1 MSALLTLL
9 GIVLFVAGILISVA
23 LHEMGH
29 MLPAKAFGM
38 KVTQFF
44 VGFGRTVWSTKRGE
58 TEYGF
63 KLIPAGGFVRI
74 IGMMPP
80 SKKEQEQAHDQAE
93 PLRVRKA
100 NTGPIQS
107 MVESARSA
115 EYETVAPEDDG
126 RLFYQKV
133 WWKKLIVMASGPL
146 VNVVIA
152 FVLFGGLFMLYGAN
166 VAQTSV
172 ATVTDC
178 VIPASQAT
186 ADRKCEPGDQVSP
199 AKTAGFQ
206 VGDKIVSFNGTAI
219 SSWDQLTPLIR
230 ANTDKPATIVV
241 VRNGQQQTLQT
252 KTIINQVPDEAGSD
266 KIVSVGFLGVSP
278 EMKLERQNFGFVVS
292 KMGELTVATVKAIG
306 NFPEK
311 LVGVA
316 KSIVGG
322 TRDENGPMSVV
333 GASRVA
339 GEIASNQSL
348 TGGERIAFLI
358 SLLASLN
365 LFLALFNF
373 IPLLPLDG
381 GHMIG
386 AIWEGIR
393 RGFAKL
399 MHRPDPGYV
408 DVAKLLP
415 IAYVAASVIVVMG
428 VLLVIADIVNPIKLF
443 NG

>member
-1 MSALLTLL
+1 MSALLTLI
-9 GIVLFVAGILISVA
+9 GVVLFVIGILASVA

-80 SKKEQEQAHDQAE
+80 AKGQDPTK
-93 PLRVRKA
+93 VRKA

-107 MVESARSA
+107 LVENARSA
-115 EYETVAPEDDG
+115 EYETIDPADDG

-146 VNVVIA
+146 VNVAIA
-152 FVLFGGLFMLYGAN
+152 FGLFAGLFMLYGTD
-166 VAQTSV
+166 VPQTTV

-178 VIPASQAT
+178 VIPADQAS
-186 ADRKCEPGDQVSP
+186 ADRKCQPADKESP
-199 AKTAGFQ
+199 AKAAGFQ
-206 VGDKIVSFNGTAI
+206 VGDKIESFNGTTI
-219 SSWDQLTPLIR
+219 SSWDDLTPLIR
-230 ANTDKPATIVV
+230 ANTDKPAVIVV
-241 VRNGQQQTLQT
+241 ERNGQQTTLQT
-252 KTIINQVPDEAGSD
+252 NTILNQVVEKAGSD

-278 EMKLERQNFGFVVS
+278 EQKVERQDFGFVVD
-292 KMGELTVATVKAIG
+292 KMGELTVATVKALG

-322 TRDENGPMSVV
+322 DRDQDSPMSVV

-339 GEIASNQSL
+339 GEVASNNSL

-399 MHRPDPGYV
+399 FGRPDPGYV

-415 IAYVAASVIVVMG
+415 IAYVAASFIVVMG

>member
-1 MSALLTLL
+1 MTVLLTTV
-9 GIVLFVAGILISVA
+9 GIVLFVLGVLISVA

-58 TEYGF
+58 TEYGI
-63 KLIPAGGFVRI
+63 KAIPAGGFVRI
-74 IGMMPP
+74 IGMLPP
-80 SKKEQEQAHDQAE
+80 GKGQDPTK
-93 PLRVRKA
+93 VRKA

-107 MVESARSA
+107 MVENARSA
-115 EYETVAPEDDG
+115 EYETISPEDDG

-152 FVLFGGLFMLYGAN
+152 FVLFGGLYMLYGTP
-166 VAQTSV
+166 VAQTTVS
-172 ATVTDC
+172 TVTDC
-178 VIPASQAT
+178 VIPANQAS
-186 ADRKCEPGDQVSP
+186 ADRKCTDTDKVSP
-199 AKTAGFQ
+199 AKVAGFQ
-206 VGDKIVSFNGTAI
+206 VGDKIVSFNGAQI

-241 VRNGQQQTLQT
+241 ERNGAQKTLQT
-252 KTIINQVPDEAGSD
+252 NTIVNQVQESATSD
-266 KIVSVGFLGVSP
+266 KLVSVGFLGISP
-278 EMKLERQNFGFVVS
+278 TEKVEQQSFGFVVDQ
-292 KMGELTVATVKAIG
+292 MGKLTVSTVQALGK
-306 NFPEK
+306 FPEK

-322 TRDENGPMSVV
+322 QRDQDSPMSVV

-339 GEIASNQSL
+339 GEVASSDLGVGQKIA
-348 TGGERIAFLI
+348 TGIL
-358 SLLASLN
+358 LLASLN

-393 RGFAKL
+393 RGLAKL
-399 MHRPDPGYV
+399 FRRPDPGYV

-415 IAYVAASVIVVMG
+415 IAYVAASAIVVMG

>member
-1 MSALLTLL
+1 MSVLLSIL
-9 GIVLFVAGILISVA
+9 GIVLFVLGVLISVA
-23 LHEMGH
+23 LHELGH

-44 VGFGRTVWSTKRGE
+44 VGFGRTVWSVKRGE
-58 TEYGF
+58 TEYGI
-63 KLIPAGGFVRI
+63 KAIPAGGFVRI

-80 SKKEQEQAHDQAE
+80 AKGQDPTK
-93 PLRVRKA
+93 VRKA

-107 MVESARSA
+107 MVENARSA
-115 EYETVAPEDDG
+115 EYETIAPGDDG

-146 VNVVIA
+146 VNILIA
-152 FVLFGGLFMLYGAN
+152 AVLFTGLFTLYGDR
-166 VAQTSV
+166 VPQTTIS
-172 ATVTDC
+172 TVTDC
-178 VIPASQAT
+178 VIPANQAT
-186 ADRKCEPGDQVSP
+186 PDRKCQDGDKVSP
-199 AKTAGFQ
+199 AKQAGFQ

-230 ANTDKPATIVV
+230 ANTDKAATIVV
-241 VRNGQQQTLQT
+241 ERNGQQLTLHT
-252 KTIINQVPDEAGSD
+252 STIVNQVLDTPGSD
-266 KIVSVGFLGVSP
+266 KYVSVGFLGVSP
-278 EMKLERQNFGFVVS
+278 VNKLERQSVGYALD
-292 KMGELTVATVKAIG
+292 KMGTYTVSTVQALGK
-306 NFPEK
+306 FPEK

-322 TRDENGPMSVV
+322 KRAADSPMSVV

-339 GEIASNQSL
+339 GEIAASNL
-348 TGGERIAFLI
+348 DVGAKAATLI
-358 SLLASLN
+358 LLLASLN

-393 RGFAKL
+393 RGLAKL
-399 MHRPDPGYV
+399 FGRPDPGYV

-428 VLLVIADIVNPIKLF
+428 VLLVVADIVNPIKLF

>member
-1 MSALLTLL
+1 MSVLLTIV
-9 GIVLFVAGILISVA
+9 GIVLFVAGVLISVS
-23 LHEMGH
+23 LHELGH

-44 VGFGRTVWSTKRGE
+44 AGFGRTVWSIKRGE
-58 TEYGF
+58 TEYGL
-63 KLIPAGGFVRI
+63 KAIPAGGFVRI
-74 IGMMPP
+74 VGMMPP
-80 SKKEQEQAHDQAE
+80 AKGQDPSKI
-93 PLRVRKA
+93 RKA

-107 MVESARSA
+107 MIENARSA
-115 EYETVAPEDDG
+115 EYETISAEDEG
-126 RLFYQKV
+126 RLFYQKA

-152 FVLFGGLFMLYGAN
+152 FVLFGGLYMMYGTP
-166 VAQTSV
+166 VAQTTVS
-172 ATVTDC
+172 TVTDC
-178 VIPASQAT
+178 VVPASQAS
-186 ADRKCEPGDQVSP
+186 ANRKCTDTDKLSP
-199 AKTAGFQ
+199 AKEAGFQ
-206 VGDKIVSFNGTAI
+206 VGDKILSFNGTRI
-219 SSWDQLTPLIR
+219 TSWDQLTPLIR

-241 VRNGQQQTLQT
+241 ERNGAQKTLT
-252 KTIINQVPDEAGSD
+252 THTIVNQVQESATSD
-266 KIVSVGFLGVSP
+266 KLVSVGFLGISP
-278 EMKLERQNFGFVVS
+278 TEKVVRQDFGFVVNQ
-292 KMGELTVATVKAIG
+292 MGKLTVGTVQALGK
-306 NFPEK
+306 FPEK

-322 TRDENGPMSVV
+322 KRDQDSPMSIV

-339 GEIASNQSL
+339 GEVASSSMTTAQKGAAL
-348 TGGERIAFLI
+348 V
-358 SLLASLN
+358 SLLAALN

-386 AIWEGIR
+386 AIWEGVR
-393 RGFAKL
+393 RGLARLFR
-399 MHRPDPGYV
+399 RPDPGYV

>member
-1 MSALLTLL
+1 MSVLLTIL
-9 GIVLFVAGILISVA
+9 GIVLFVAGVLISVA

-44 VGFGRTVWSTKRGE
+44 VGFGRTVWSVKRGE
-58 TEYGF
+58 TEYGI
-63 KLIPAGGFVRI
+63 KAIPAGGFVRI

-80 SKKEQEQAHDQAE
+80 AKGQDPTK
-93 PLRVRKA
+93 VRKA

-107 MVESARSA
+107 MVENARTA
-115 EYETVAPEDDG
+115 EYETISPEDNG

-146 VNVVIA
+146 VNVLIA
-152 FVLFGGLFMLYGAN
+152 VVLFTGLFTIYGDS
-166 VAQTSV
+166 VAQTTIS
-172 ATVTDC
+172 TVTDC
-178 VIPASQAT
+178 VIPADQAKP
-186 ADRKCEPGDQVSP
+186 DRKCQDGDKVSP
-199 AKTAGFQ
+199 AKQAGFQ
-206 VGDKIVSFNGTAI
+206 VGDKIVAFNGTTI
-219 SSWDQLTPLIR
+219 TSWDQLTPLIR

-241 VRNGQQQTLQT
+241 ERNGQQLTLHT
-252 KTIINQVPDEAGSD
+252 STIVNQVLDKPGSD
-266 KIVSVGFLGVSP
+266 RYVSVGFLGVSP
-278 EMKLERQNFGFVVS
+278 ESKIERQSVGYALD
-292 KMGELTVATVKAIG
+292 KMGGYTVSTIQALG
-306 NFPEK
+306 RFPEK

-322 TRDENGPMSVV
+322 ERDQDSPMSVV

-339 GEIASNQSL
+339 GEIASSDLNVGAKAA
-348 TGGERIAFLI
+348 TLI
-358 SLLASLN
+358 LLLASLN

-386 AIWEGIR
+386 AIWEGVR
-393 RGFAKL
+393 RGLAKL
-399 MHRPDPGYV
+399 FGRPDPGYV

>member
-1 MSALLTLL
+1 MTALLTVI
-9 GIVLFVAGILISVA
+9 GIVLFVAGILISVG

-44 VGFGRTVWSTKRGE
+44 VGFGRTLWSTKRGE
-58 TEYGF
+58 TEYGI
-63 KLIPAGGFVRI
+63 KAIPAGGFVRI

-80 SKKEQEQAHDQAE
+80 AKGEDPTK
-93 PLRVRKA
+93 VRKA

-107 MVESARSA
+107 MVENARTA
-115 EYETVAPEDDG
+115 EYETIDPNDNG

-166 VAQTSV
+166 VAQTTI

-186 ADRKCEPGDQVSP
+186 ADRKCESGDQVSP

-206 VGDKIVSFNGTAI
+206 VGDKIVSFNGTQI

-230 ANTDKPATIVV
+230 ANTDQAATIVV
-241 VRNGQQQTLQT
+241 DRNGEQKALQT
-252 KTIINQVPDEAGSD
+252 NTIINQVRDEAGSD

-278 EMKLERQNFGFVVS
+278 EMKLERQDFGFVVN
-292 KMGELTVATVKAIG
+292 KMGEMTVLTVQAIG
-306 NFPEK
+306 RFPEK

-322 TRDENGPMSVV
+322 EREQDSPMSVV

-339 GEIASNQSL
+339 GEVASNQSL
-348 TGGERIAFLI
+348 TGGERIAFLV

-381 GHMIG
+381 GHMAG

-393 RGFAKL
+393 RGFARL
-399 MHRPDPGYV
+399 FGRPDPGYV

-428 VLLVIADIVNPIKLF
+428 VLLVIADVVNPIRLF

>member
-1 MSALLTLL
+1 MSVLLTIV
-9 GIVLFVAGILISVA
+9 GIVLFVAGVLISVS
-23 LHEMGH
+23 LHELGH

-44 VGFGRTVWSTKRGE
+44 AGFGRTVWSIKRGE
-58 TEYGF
+58 TEYGL
-63 KLIPAGGFVRI
+63 KAIPAGGFVRI
-74 IGMMPP
+74 VGMMPP
-80 SKKEQEQAHDQAE
+80 AKGQDPSKI
-93 PLRVRKA
+93 RKA

-107 MVESARSA
+107 MIENARSA
-115 EYETVAPEDDG
+115 EYETISAEDEG
-126 RLFYQKV
+126 RLFYQKA

-152 FVLFGGLFMLYGAN
+152 FVLFGGLYMMYGTP
-166 VAQTSV
+166 VAQTTV
-172 ATVTDC
+172 NTVTDC
-178 VIPASQAT
+178 VVPASQAS
-186 ADRKCEPGDQVSP
+186 ANRKCTDTDKLSP
-199 AKTAGFQ
+199 AKEAGFQ
-206 VGDKIVSFNGTAI
+206 VGDKILSFNGTRI
-219 SSWDQLTPLIR
+219 TSWDQLTPLIR

-241 VRNGQQQTLQT
+241 ERNGAQKTLT
-252 KTIINQVPDEAGSD
+252 THTIVNQVQESATSD
-266 KIVSVGFLGVSP
+266 KLVSVGFLGISP
-278 EMKLERQNFGFVVS
+278 TEKVVRQDFGFVVNQ
-292 KMGELTVATVKAIG
+292 MGKLTVGTVQALGK
-306 NFPEK
+306 FPEK

-322 TRDENGPMSVV
+322 KRDQDSPMSIV

-339 GEIASNQSL
+339 GEVASSSMTTAQKGAAL
-348 TGGERIAFLI
+348 V
-358 SLLASLN
+358 SLLAALN

-386 AIWEGIR
+386 AIWEGVR
-393 RGFAKL
+393 RGLARLFR
-399 MHRPDPGYV
+399 RPDPGYV

>member
-1 MSALLTLL
+1 MTVLLTTL
-9 GIVLFVAGILISVA
+9 GIVLFVVGVLISVA

-58 TEYGF
+58 TEYGI
-63 KLIPAGGFVRI
+63 KAIPAGGFVRI
-74 IGMMPP
+74 IGMLPP
-80 SKKEQEQAHDQAE
+80 GKGQDPTK
-93 PLRVRKA
+93 VRKA

-107 MVESARSA
+107 MVENARSA
-115 EYETVAPEDDG
+115 EYETISPEDDG

-152 FVLFGGLFMLYGAN
+152 FVLFGGLYMLYGTP
-166 VAQTSV
+166 VAQTTVS
-172 ATVTDC
+172 TVTDC

-186 ADRKCEPGDQVSP
+186 ADRKCTDADKVSP
-199 AKTAGFQ
+199 AKDAGFQ
-206 VGDKIVSFNGTAI
+206 VGDKIVSFNGTQI
-219 SSWDQLTPLIR
+219 TTWDQLTPLIR

-241 VRNGQQQTLQT
+241 ERNGAQKTLQT
-252 KTIINQVPDEAGSD
+252 NTILNQVQESATSD
-266 KIVSVGFLGVSP
+266 KLVSVGFLGISP
-278 EMKLERQNFGFVVS
+278 TEQVERQSFGFVVDQ
-292 KMGELTVATVKAIG
+292 MGKLTVSTVQALGK
-306 NFPEK
+306 FPEK

-322 TRDENGPMSVV
+322 QRDQDSPMSVV

-339 GEIASNQSL
+339 GEVASSDLGVGQKIA
-348 TGGERIAFLI
+348 TGIL
-358 SLLASLN
+358 LLASLN

-399 MHRPDPGYV
+399 FRRPDPGYV

-415 IAYVAASVIVVMG
+415 IAYVAASAIVVMG

>member
-1 MSALLTLL
+1 MTVLLTTV
-9 GIVLFVAGILISVA
+9 GIVLFVLGVLISVA

-44 VGFGRTVWSTKRGE
+44 VGFGRTLWSTKRGE
-58 TEYGF
+58 TEYGI
-63 KLIPAGGFVRI
+63 KAIPAGGFVRI
-74 IGMMPP
+74 IGMLPP
-80 SKKEQEQAHDQAE
+80 GKGQDPTK
-93 PLRVRKA
+93 VRKA

-107 MVESARSA
+107 MVENARSA
-115 EYETVAPEDDG
+115 EYETIAPEDNG

-152 FVLFGGLFMLYGAN
+152 FVLFGGLYMLYGTP
-166 VAQTSV
+166 VAQTTVS
-172 ATVTDC
+172 TVTDC
-178 VIPASQAT
+178 VIPANQAS
-186 ADRKCEPGDQVSP
+186 ADRQCTDTDKVSP
-199 AKTAGFQ
+199 AKVAGFQ
-206 VGDKIVSFNGTAI
+206 VGDKIVSFNGTRI

-241 VRNGQQQTLQT
+241 ERNGAQKTLQT
-252 KTIINQVPDEAGSD
+252 NTIVNQVQESATSD
-266 KIVSVGFLGVSP
+266 KLVSVGFLGISP
-278 EMKLERQNFGFVVS
+278 TEKVERQSFGFVVDQ
-292 KMGELTVATVKAIG
+292 MGKLTVSTVQALGK
-306 NFPEK
+306 FPEK

-322 TRDENGPMSVV
+322 QRDQDSPMSVV

-339 GEIASNQSL
+339 GEVASSDLGVGQKIA
-348 TGGERIAFLI
+348 TGIL
-358 SLLASLN
+358 LLASLN

-399 MHRPDPGYV
+399 FRRPDPGYV

-415 IAYVAASVIVVMG
+415 IAYVAASAIVVMG

>member
-1 MSALLTLL
+1 MTALLTFL
-9 GIVLFVAGILISVA
+9 GVVLFVVGILVSVG
-23 LHEMGH
+23 LHELGH

-58 TEYGF
+58 TEYGI

-74 IGMMPP
+74 IGMLPP
-80 SKKEQEQAHDQAE
+80 AKGQDPNK
-93 PLRVRKA
+93 VRKA

-107 MVESARSA
+107 MVENARTA
-115 EYETVAPEDDG
+115 EYETISPADDG

-133 WWKKLIVMASGPL
+133 WWKKLIVMSSGPL
-146 VNVVIA
+146 VNILIA

-166 VAQTSV
+166 IAQTTI

-178 VIPASQAT
+178 VIPASQAS

-199 AKTAGFQ
+199 AKLAKFQ

-219 SSWDQLTPLIR
+219 ESWEALTPLIR

-241 VRNGQQQTLQT
+241 ERNGQPVTLET
-252 KTIINQVPDEAGSD
+252 KTILNQVVEKAGSD

-278 EMKLERQNFGFVVS
+278 ELKVERQDFGFVVD
-292 KMGELTVATVKAIG
+292 KMGELTVATVHALG

-322 TRDENGPMSVV
+322 DRDQDSPMSVV

-339 GEIASNQSL
+339 GEVASNNEL

-381 GHMIG
+381 GHMLG
-386 AIWEGIR
+386 AIWEGIK

-399 MHRPDPGYV
+399 LGRPDPGYV

-428 VLLVIADIVNPIKLF
+428 VLLVIADIVNPIRLF

>member
-1 MSALLTLL
+1 MTAFLTFI
-9 GIVLFVAGILISVA
+9 GIVLFVAGILVSVA
-23 LHEMGH
+23 LHELGH

-44 VGFGRTVWSTKRGE
+44 VGFGRTLWSTKRGE
-58 TEYGF
+58 TEYGL

-74 IGMMPP
+74 VGMMPP
-80 SKKEQEQAHDQAE
+80 AKGQDPSK
-93 PLRVRKA
+93 VRKA

-107 MVESARSA
+107 MVENARAA
-115 EYETVAPEDDG
+115 EYETIVPEDNG
-126 RLFYQKV
+126 RLFYQKS

-166 VAQTSV
+166 VAQTTV

-178 VIPASQAT
+178 VIPASQAGS
-186 ADRKCEPGDQVSP
+186 DRKCEPGDQVSP
-199 AKTAGFQ
+199 AKRAGLE
-206 VGDKIVSFNGTAI
+206 VGDKIVAFNGTAI

-230 ANTDKPATIVV
+230 ANTDKAATIVV
-241 VRNGQQQTLQT
+241 ERNGERETLET
-252 KTIINQVPDEAGSD
+252 KTIINQVRDEAGSD
-266 KIVSVGFLGVSP
+266 KFVSVGFLGVSP
-278 EMKLERQNFGFVVS
+278 EMKLERQDFAFVVDR
-292 KMGELTVATVKAIG
+292 MGFLTVATVRAIG

-316 KSIVGG
+316 QSIVGG
-322 TRDENGPMSVV
+322 DRDEDSPMSVV

-348 TGGERIAFLI
+348 TGGQRIAFLV

-381 GHMIG
+381 GHMAG

-399 MHRPDPGYV
+399 FRRPDPGYV

-428 VLLVIADIVNPIKLF
+428 VLLVIADIVNPIRLF

>member
-1 MSALLTLL
+1 MSALLTLV

-80 SKKEQEQAHDQAE
+80 SKQQDPSE

-107 MVESARSA
+107 MVENARSA

-133 WWKKLIVMASGPL
+133 WWKKLIVMASGPM
-146 VNVVIA
+146 VNIVIA

-219 SSWDQLTPLIR
+219 TSWDQLTPLIR

-241 VRNGQQQTLQT
+241 ERNGQQQTLQT
-252 KTIINQVPDEAGSD
+252 KTIINQVPDQAGSD

-278 EMKLERQNFGFVVS
+278 EMKLERQNFGFVVG

-322 TRDENGPMSVV
+322 TRDENSPMSVV

-399 MHRPDPGYV
+399 LHRPDPGYV

>member
-1 MSALLTLL
+1 MSALLTLV

-38 KVTQFF
+38 KVSQFF

-80 SKKEQEQAHDQAE
+80 SKQQDPSE

-107 MVESARSA
+107 MVENARSA

-133 WWKKLIVMASGPL
+133 WWKKLIVMASGPM
-146 VNVVIA
+146 VNIVIA

-219 SSWDQLTPLIR
+219 TSWDQLTPLIR

-241 VRNGQQQTLQT
+241 ERNGQQQTLQT
-252 KTIINQVPDEAGSD
+252 KTIINQVPDQAGSD

-278 EMKLERQNFGFVVS
+278 EMKLERQNFGFVVG

-322 TRDENGPMSVV
+322 TRDENSPMSVV

-399 MHRPDPGYV
+399 LHRPDPGYV

>member
-1 MSALLTLL
+1 MTVLLTTV
-9 GIVLFVAGILISVA
+9 GIVLFVLGVLISVA

-44 VGFGRTVWSTKRGE
+44 VGFGRTIWSTKRGE
-58 TEYGF
+58 TEYGI
-63 KLIPAGGFVRI
+63 KAIPAGGFVRI
-74 IGMMPP
+74 IGMLPP
-80 SKKEQEQAHDQAE
+80 GKGQDPTKI
-93 PLRVRKA
+93 RKA

-107 MVESARSA
+107 MVENARSA
-115 EYETVAPEDDG
+115 EYETISPEDDG

-152 FVLFGGLFMLYGAN
+152 FVLFGGLYMLYGTP
-166 VAQTSV
+166 VAQTTVS
-172 ATVTDC
+172 TVTDC
-178 VIPASQAT
+178 VIPANQAT
-186 ADRKCEPGDQVSP
+186 ADRKCTDTDKVSP
-199 AKTAGFQ
+199 AKVAGFQ
-206 VGDKIVSFNGTAI
+206 VGDKIVSFNGTQI
-219 SSWDQLTPLIR
+219 TSWDQLTPLIR

-241 VRNGQQQTLQT
+241 ERNGAQKTLQT
-252 KTIINQVPDEAGSD
+252 STIVNQVQESATSD
-266 KIVSVGFLGVSP
+266 KLVSVGFLGISP
-278 EMKLERQNFGFVVS
+278 TEKVERQSFGFVVDQ
-292 KMGELTVATVKAIG
+292 MGKLTVSTVQALGK
-306 NFPEK
+306 FPEK

-322 TRDENGPMSVV
+322 QRDQDSPMSVV

-339 GEIASNQSL
+339 GEVASSDLGVGQKIA
-348 TGGERIAFLI
+348 TGIL
-358 SLLASLN
+358 LLASLN

-399 MHRPDPGYV
+399 FRRPDPGYV

>member
-1 MSALLTLL
+1 MTALLTFI
-9 GIVLFVAGILISVA
+9 GIVLFVAGILISVG
-23 LHEMGH
+23 LHELGH
-29 MLPAKAFGM
+29 MVPAKAFGM

-58 TEYGF
+58 TEYGI
-63 KLIPAGGFVRI
+63 KAIPAGGFVRI

-80 SKKEQEQAHDQAE
+80 AKGADPSK
-93 PLRVRKA
+93 VRKA

-107 MVESARSA
+107 MVENARSA
-115 EYETVAPEDDG
+115 EYETIDPADDG

-152 FVLFGGLFMLYGAN
+152 FVLFGGLFMLYGAS
-166 VAQTSV
+166 VAQTTV

-186 ADRKCEPGDQVSP
+186 ADRKCEPADQVSP

-206 VGDKIVSFNGTAI
+206 VGDRIESFNGTQI
-219 SSWDQLTPLIR
+219 TSWDQLTPLIR
-230 ANTDKPATIVV
+230 ANTDKAATIVV
-241 VRNGQQQTLQT
+241 ERNGQPVTLQT
-252 KTIINQVPDEAGSD
+252 NTIINQVRDEAGSD

-278 EMKLERQNFGFVVS
+278 EMKVERQDFGFVVD
-292 KMGELTVATVKAIG
+292 KMGEMTVATVKAIG

-322 TRDENGPMSVV
+322 DRDEDSPMSVV

-339 GEIASNQSL
+339 GEIAANQSM
-348 TGGERIAFLI
+348 TGGERIVLGI

-381 GHMIG
+381 GHMAG

-399 MHRPDPGYV
+399 FGRPDPGYV

-415 IAYVAASVIVVMG
+415 VAYVAASVIVVMG
-428 VLLVIADIVNPIKLF
+428 VLLVIADIVNPIRLF

>member
-1 MSALLTLL
+1 MTAFLTVI
-9 GIVLFVAGILISVA
+9 GIVLFVAGILISVG
-23 LHEMGH
+23 LHELGH

-44 VGFGRTVWSTKRGE
+44 VGFGRTLWSTKRGE
-58 TEYGF
+58 TEYGI
-63 KLIPAGGFVRI
+63 KAIPAGGFVRI

-80 SKKEQEQAHDQAE
+80 AKGEDPGK
-93 PLRVRKA
+93 VRKA

-107 MVESARSA
+107 MVENARSA
-115 EYETVAPEDDG
+115 EYETIGPADNG
-126 RLFYQKV
+126 RLFYQKA

-166 VAQTSV
+166 VAQTTV

-178 VIPASQAT
+178 VIPASQAST
-186 ADRKCEPGDQVSP
+186 DRKCEPGDQVSP

-206 VGDKIVSFNGTAI
+206 VGDRIVSFNGTEI
-219 SSWDQLTPLIR
+219 TSWDQLTPLIR
-230 ANTDKPATIVV
+230 ANTDQAATIVV
-241 VRNGQQQTLQT
+241 ERNGEREILET
-252 KTIINQVPDEAGSD
+252 KTIINQVRDQAGSD

-278 EMKLERQNFGFVVS
+278 EMKVERQDFGFVVN
-292 KMGELTVATVKAIG
+292 KMGELTVATIQAIG

-322 TRDENGPMSVV
+322 DRDEESPMSVV

-339 GEIASNQSL
+339 GEIASNQEL
-348 TGGERIAFLI
+348 TGGQRIAFLV

-381 GHMIG
+381 GHMAG
-386 AIWEGIR
+386 AIWEGVR
-393 RGFAKL
+393 RGFARL
-399 MHRPDPGYV
+399 FGRPDPGYV

-415 IAYVAASVIVVMG
+415 VAYVAASVIVVMG
-428 VLLVIADIVNPIKLF
+428 VLLVIADIVNPIRLF

>member
-1 MSALLTLL
+1 MSALLTFL
-9 GIVLFVAGILISVA
+9 GVVLFVLGILISVG
-23 LHEMGH
+23 LHEAGH

-38 KVTQFF
+38 KVSQFF
-44 VGFGRTVWSTKRGE
+44 VGFGRTVWSFKRGE
-58 TEYGF
+58 TEYGI

-80 SKKEQEQAHDQAE
+80 GKNSQDPAG

-107 MVESARSA
+107 MVENARSA
-115 EYETVAPEDDG
+115 EYETVEPADDG

-146 VNVVIA
+146 VNVAIA
-152 FVLFGGLFMLYGAN
+152 FVLFAGLFMLYGTN
-166 VAQTSV
+166 VAQTTIS
-172 ATVTDC
+172 TVTDC
-178 VIPASQAT
+178 VVPASQAS
-186 ADRKCEPGDQVSP
+186 ANRQCQPGDKKSP
-199 AKTAGFQ
+199 AQQAGFK
-206 VGDKIVSFNGTAI
+206 VGDKILSFNGTPI
-219 SSWDQLTPLIR
+219 NSWGELTPLIR

-241 VRNGQQQTLQT
+241 ERNGQQIAPLHT
-252 KTIINQVPDEAGSD
+252 KTIVNQVYENATSN
-266 KIVSVGFLGVSP
+266 KLVSVGFLGVSP
-278 EMKLERQNFGFVVS
+278 VQKVERQNFGFVVN
-292 KMGELTVATVKAIG
+292 KMGELTVGTVQALG
-306 NFPEK
+306 NFPQK

-322 TRDENGPMSVV
+322 QRDQNSPMSVV

-339 GEIASNQSL
+339 GEVASNNAL
-348 TGGERIAFLI
+348 TVGERIAFLV

-393 RGFAKL
+393 RGFAKIAG
-399 MHRPDPGYV
+399 RPDPGYV

-415 IAYVAASVIVVMG
+415 IAYVAASFIVVMG

>member
-1 MSALLTLL
+1 MSVLLTTL
-9 GIVLFVAGILISVA
+9 GIVLFVVGVLISVA
-23 LHEMGH
+23 LHELGH

-44 VGFGRTVWSTKRGE
+44 VGFGRTIWSVKRGE
-58 TEYGF
+58 TEYGI
-63 KLIPAGGFVRI
+63 KAIPAGGFVRI

-80 SKKEQEQAHDQAE
+80 AKGQDPTK
-93 PLRVRKA
+93 VRKA

-107 MVESARSA
+107 MVENARTA
-115 EYETVAPEDDG
+115 EYETIAPEDNG

-146 VNVVIA
+146 VNVLIA
-152 FVLFGGLFMLYGAN
+152 VVLFTGLFTIYGDS
-166 VAQTSV
+166 VAQTTIS
-172 ATVTDC
+172 TVTDC
-178 VIPASQAT
+178 VIPADQAT
-186 ADRKCEPGDQVSP
+186 PDRKCQDGDKVSP
-199 AKTAGFQ
+199 AKQAGFH
-206 VGDKIVSFNGTAI
+206 VGDKIVAFNGTTI
-219 SSWDQLTPLIR
+219 TSWDQLTPLIR

-241 VRNGQQQTLQT
+241 ERNGQQLTLHT
-252 KTIINQVPDEAGSD
+252 STIVNQVLDKPGSD
-266 KIVSVGFLGVSP
+266 KYVSVGFLGVSP
-278 EMKLERQNFGFVVS
+278 ESKVERQSVGYALD
-292 KMGELTVATVKAIG
+292 KMGGYTVSTVQALG
-306 NFPEK
+306 RFPEK

-322 TRDENGPMSVV
+322 ERDQDSPMSVV

-339 GEIASNQSL
+339 GEIASSDL
-348 TGGERIAFLI
+348 DVGAKAATLI
-358 SLLASLN
+358 LLLASLN

-393 RGFAKL
+393 RGLAKL
-399 MHRPDPGYV
+399 FGRPDPGYV

>member
-1 MSALLTLL
+1 MTALLTLI
-9 GIVLFVAGILISVA
+9 GVVLFVVGILVSVG
-23 LHEMGH
+23 LHEVGH
-29 MLPAKAFGM
+29 MVPAKLFGM

-44 VGFGRTVWSTKRGE
+44 VGFGRTIWSVKRGE
-58 TEYGF
+58 TEYGI
-63 KLIPAGGFVRI
+63 KAIPAGGFVRI

-80 SKKEQEQAHDQAE
+80 AKGQDPTK
-93 PLRVRKA
+93 VRKA

-107 MVESARSA
+107 MVENARSA
-115 EYETVAPEDDG
+115 EYETIEAGDDG

-166 VAQTSV
+166 VAQTTV

-178 VIPASQAT
+178 VVPASQAS
-186 ADRKCEPGDQVSP
+186 ADRKCQTGDQVSP
-199 AKTAGFQ
+199 AKQAGFQ
-206 VGDKIVSFNGTAI
+206 VGDKIVSFNGTTI
-219 SSWDQLTPLIR
+219 DSWDQLTPLIR

-241 VRNGQQQTLQT
+241 ERNGQPTTLQT
-252 KTIINQVPDEAGSD
+252 STIVNQVRDDANSD
-266 KIVSVGFLGVSP
+266 KFVQVGFLGVSP
-278 EMKLERQNFGFVVS
+278 EQKVERQDFGFVVD
-292 KMGELTVATVKAIG
+292 KMGELTVATVKALG

-322 TRDENGPMSVV
+322 DRDQDSPMSVV

-339 GEIASNQSL
+339 GEVASNQDL
-348 TGGERIAFLI
+348 TGGARIAFLV

-381 GHMIG
+381 GHMLG
-386 AIWEGIR
+386 AIWEGIK

-399 MHRPDPGYV
+399 LGRPDPGYV

-428 VLLVIADIVNPIKLF
+428 VLLVIADIVNPIRLF

>member
-1 MSALLTLL
+1 MTVLLTVL
-9 GIVLFVAGILISVA
+9 GIVVFLVGIMLSFA
-23 LHEMGH
+23 LHELGH
-29 MLPAKAFGM
+29 LLPAKAFGM

-44 VGFGRTVWSTKRGE
+44 SGFGRTVWSTKRGE
-58 TEYGF
+58 TEYGI

-74 IGMMPP
+74 IGMLPP
-80 SKKEQEQAHDQAE
+80 AKGQR
-93 PLRVRKA
+93 PGTVRRGS
-100 NTGPIQS
+100 TGPIQS
-107 MVESARSA
+107 MVENARNA
-115 EYETVAPEDDG
+115 EYETIDPADDG
-126 RLFYQKV
+126 RLFYQKA

-152 FVLFGGLFMLYGAN
+152 FVLFAGLFMLYGAN
-166 VAQTSV
+166 VAQTTV
-172 ATVTDC
+172 HTVTDC
-178 VIPASQAT
+178 VIPAAEAT
-186 ADRKCEPGDQVSP
+186 PGRKCTDADKVSP

-206 VGDKIVSFNGTAI
+206 VGDKVLSFNGTPI

-241 VRNGQQQTLQT
+241 ERNGQQQTLRT
-252 KTIINQVPDEAGSD
+252 ATIINQVREKAGSD
-266 KIVSVGFLGVSP
+266 TIVAVGFLGVTP
-278 EMKLERQNFGFVVS
+278 EMKVERQDFGFAVDR
-292 KMGELTVATVKAIG
+292 MGELTVATVKALG
-306 NFPEK
+306 NFPAK

-316 KSIVGG
+316 KAVVGG
-322 TRDENGPMSVV
+322 ERDQDSPISVV

-339 GEIASNQSL
+339 GEIAANQTLS
-348 TGGERIAFLI
+348 GGERIAFLI

-399 MHRPDPGYV
+399 FGRPDPGYV
-408 DVAKLLP
+408 DVGKLLP
-415 IAYVAASVIVVMG
+415 VAYLAATCMVVMG
-428 VLLVIADIVNPIKLF
+428 VLLVIADIVNPIKIF

>member
-1 MSALLTLL
+1 MTVLLTTL
-9 GIVLFVAGILISVA
+9 GIVLFVVGVLISVA

-44 VGFGRTVWSTKRGE
+44 VGFGRTIWSTKRGE
-58 TEYGF
+58 TEYGI
-63 KLIPAGGFVRI
+63 KAIPAGGFVRI
-74 IGMMPP
+74 IGMLPP
-80 SKKEQEQAHDQAE
+80 GKGQDPTKI
-93 PLRVRKA
+93 RKA

-107 MVESARSA
+107 MVENARSA
-115 EYETVAPEDDG
+115 EYETISPEDDG

-152 FVLFGGLFMLYGAN
+152 FVLFGGLYMLYGTP
-166 VAQTSV
+166 VAQTTVS
-172 ATVTDC
+172 TVTDC

-186 ADRKCEPGDQVSP
+186 ADRKCTDTDKVSP
-199 AKTAGFQ
+199 AKDAGFQ
-206 VGDKIVSFNGTAI
+206 VGDKIVSFNGTQI

-241 VRNGQQQTLQT
+241 ERNGAQKTLQT
-252 KTIINQVPDEAGSD
+252 NTILNQVQESATSD
-266 KIVSVGFLGVSP
+266 KLVSVGFLGISP
-278 EMKLERQNFGFVVS
+278 TEKVERQSFGFVVDQ
-292 KMGELTVATVKAIG
+292 MGKLTVSTVQALGK
-306 NFPEK
+306 FPEK

-322 TRDENGPMSVV
+322 QRDQDSPMSVV

-339 GEIASNQSL
+339 GEVASSDLGVGQKIA
-348 TGGERIAFLI
+348 TGIL
-358 SLLASLN
+358 LLASLN

-393 RGFAKL
+393 RGLAKL
-399 MHRPDPGYV
+399 FRRPDPGYV

>member
-1 MSALLTLL
+1 MTALLTFI
-9 GIVLFVAGILISVA
+9 GIVLFVIGILVSVG
-23 LHEMGH
+23 LHEVGH
-29 MLPAKAFGM
+29 MVPAKAFGM

-44 VGFGRTVWSTKRGE
+44 VGFGRTLWSVKRGE
-58 TEYGF
+58 TEYGI
-63 KLIPAGGFVRI
+63 KAIPAGGFVRI
-74 IGMMPP
+74 IGMLPP
-80 SKKEQEQAHDQAE
+80 AKGQDPNK
-93 PLRVRKA
+93 VRKA

-107 MVESARSA
+107 MVENARSA
-115 EYETVAPEDDG
+115 EYETIDPADNG
-126 RLFYQKV
+126 RLFYQKP
-133 WWKKLIVMASGPL
+133 WWQKLIVMASGPL

-152 FVLFGGLFMLYGAN
+152 FVLFGGLFMLYGAS
-166 VAQTSV
+166 VAQTTVS
-172 ATVTDC
+172 TVTDC

-186 ADRKCEPGDQVSP
+186 ADRKCTDADKVSP

-206 VGDKIVSFNGTAI
+206 VGDKILSFNGTAI
-219 SSWDQLTPLIR
+219 SSWDDLTPLIR
-230 ANTDKPATIVV
+230 ANTDQAATIVV
-241 VRNGQQQTLQT
+241 ERNGQQQTLRT
-252 KTIINQVPDEAGSD
+252 NTILNQVREKAGSD
-266 KIVSVGFLGVSP
+266 KVVSVGFLGVSP
-278 EMKLERQNFGFVVS
+278 EMKVERQGPGFVVD
-292 KMGELTVATVKAIG
+292 KMGELTVATVQAIG

-322 TRDENGPMSVV
+322 ERDENGPMSVV

-339 GEIASNQSL
+339 GEIAANQSL
-348 TGGERIAFLI
+348 TGGERIAFLV

-381 GHMIG
+381 GHMVG

-393 RGFAKL
+393 RGVAKL
-399 MHRPDPGYV
+399 FGRPDPGYV

-415 IAYVAASVIVVMG
+415 IAYVMASVIVVMG
-428 VLLVIADIVNPIKLF
+428 VLLVIADIVNPIRLF

>member
-9 GIVLFVAGILISVA
+9 GVVLFVVGILVSVA

-80 SKKEQEQAHDQAE
+80 AKGQDPTKI
-93 PLRVRKA
+93 RKA

-107 MVESARSA
+107 MVENARTA
-115 EYETVAPEDDG
+115 EYETVSPEDEG

-146 VNVVIA
+146 VNVLIA
-152 FVLFGGLFMLYGAN
+152 FLLFGGLFMLYGTN
-166 VAQTSV
+166 VAQTTV
-172 ATVTDC
+172 ATVSEC
-178 VIPASQAT
+178 VIPASQASANRT
-186 ADRKCEPGDQVSP
+186 CQPGDKESP
-199 AKTAGFQ
+199 AKQAGFQ
-206 VGDKIVSFNGTAI
+206 VGDKILSFNGTTI
-219 SSWDQLTPLIR
+219 NTWDDLTPLIR
-230 ANTDKPATIVV
+230 ANTDKPAVIVV
-241 VRNGQQQTLQT
+241 ERNGQPTDLHT
-252 KTIINQVPDEAGSD
+252 NTIVNQVVDQAGSN

-278 EMKLERQNFGFVVS
+278 QQKVERQNFGFVVD
-292 KMGELTVATVKAIG
+292 KMGEMSVATVKAIG
-306 NFPEK
+306 NFPSK

-316 KSIVGG
+316 QSIVGG
-322 TRDENGPMSVV
+322 QRAADSPMSVV

-339 GEIASNQSL
+339 GEVASNNQL
-348 TGGERIAFLI
+348 TGGERIAFLV

-399 MHRPDPGYV
+399 FGRPDPGYV

-415 IAYVAASVIVVMG
+415 IAYVAASFIVVMG

>member
-1 MSALLTLL
+1 MTALLTLI
-9 GIVLFVAGILISVA
+9 GVVLFVVGILVSVG
-23 LHEMGH
+23 LHEVGH
-29 MLPAKAFGM
+29 MIPAKLFGM

-44 VGFGRTVWSTKRGE
+44 VGFGRTVWSVKRGE
-58 TEYGF
+58 TEYGI
-63 KLIPAGGFVRI
+63 KAIPAGGFVRI

-80 SKKEQEQAHDQAE
+80 AKGQDPTK
-93 PLRVRKA
+93 VRKA

-107 MVESARSA
+107 MVENARSA
-115 EYETVAPEDDG
+115 EYETIEPSDDG

-166 VAQTSV
+166 VAQTTV

-178 VIPASQAT
+178 VVPASQAS
-186 ADRKCEPGDQVSP
+186 ADRKCQSGDQVSP
-199 AKTAGFQ
+199 AKQAGFQ
-206 VGDKIVSFNGTAI
+206 VGDKIVSFNGTTI
-219 SSWDQLTPLIR
+219 DSWDQLTPLIR

-241 VRNGQQQTLQT
+241 ERNGARTEL
-252 KTIINQVPDEAGSD
+252 KTSTIVNQVRDDANSD
-266 KIVSVGFLGVSP
+266 KFVQVGFLGVSP
-278 EMKLERQNFGFVVS
+278 EQKVERQDFGFVVD
-292 KMGELTVATVKAIG
+292 KMGELTVATVKALG

-322 TRDENGPMSVV
+322 DRDQDSPMSVV

-339 GEIASNQSL
+339 GEVASNQDL
-348 TGGERIAFLI
+348 TGGARIAFLI

-381 GHMIG
+381 GHMLG
-386 AIWEGIR
+386 AIWEGIK

-399 MHRPDPGYV
+399 LGRPDPGYV

-428 VLLVIADIVNPIKLF
+428 VLLVIADIVNPIRLF

>member
-1 MSALLTLL
+1 MSVLLSIL
-9 GIVLFVAGILISVA
+9 GIVLFVLGVLISVA
-23 LHEMGH
+23 LHELGH
-29 MLPAKAFGM
+29 MIPAKAFGM

-44 VGFGRTVWSTKRGE
+44 VGVGRTVWSVKRGE
-58 TEYGF
+58 TEYGI
-63 KLIPAGGFVRI
+63 KAIPAGGFVRI

-80 SKKEQEQAHDQAE
+80 AKGQDPTK
-93 PLRVRKA
+93 VRKA

-107 MVESARSA
+107 MVENARSA
-115 EYETVAPEDDG
+115 EYETIAPEDNG

-146 VNVVIA
+146 VNVLIA
-152 FVLFGGLFMLYGAN
+152 AVLFTGLFTLYGDR
-166 VAQTSV
+166 VPQTTIS
-172 ATVTDC
+172 TVTDC
-178 VIPASQAT
+178 VIPANQAT
-186 ADRKCEPGDQVSP
+186 PDRKCQDGDKVSP
-199 AKTAGFQ
+199 AKEAGFQ
-206 VGDKIVSFNGTAI
+206 VGDKIVSFNGTSI
-219 SSWDQLTPLIR
+219 TSWDQLTPLIR
-230 ANTDKPATIVV
+230 ANTDKAATIVV
-241 VRNGQQQTLQT
+241 DRNGQQLTLHT
-252 KTIINQVPDEAGSD
+252 NTIVNQVLDTPGSD
-266 KIVSVGFLGVSP
+266 KYVSVGFLGVSP
-278 EMKLERQNFGFVVS
+278 VNKLERQSVGYALD
-292 KMGELTVATVKAIG
+292 KMGTYTVSTVQALG
-306 NFPEK
+306 RFPEK

-322 TRDENGPMSVV
+322 KRDADSPMSVV

-339 GEIASNQSL
+339 GEIAASNL
-348 TGGERIAFLI
+348 DVGAKAATLI
-358 SLLASLN
+358 LLLASLN

-393 RGFAKL
+393 RGLAKL
-399 MHRPDPGYV
+399 FGRPDPGYV

>member
-1 MSALLTLL
+1 MTVLLTTV
-9 GIVLFVAGILISVA
+9 GIVLFVLGVLISVA

-44 VGFGRTVWSTKRGE
+44 VGFGRTVWSTRRGE
-58 TEYGF
+58 TEYGI
-63 KLIPAGGFVRI
+63 KAIPAGGFVRI
-74 IGMMPP
+74 IGMLPP
-80 SKKEQEQAHDQAE
+80 GKGQDPTK
-93 PLRVRKA
+93 VRKA

-107 MVESARSA
+107 LVENARSA
-115 EYETVAPEDDG
+115 EYETISPEDDG

-152 FVLFGGLFMLYGAN
+152 FVLFGGLYMLYGTP
-166 VAQTSV
+166 VAQTTVS
-172 ATVTDC
+172 TVTDC
-178 VIPASQAT
+178 VIPANQAS
-186 ADRKCEPGDQVSP
+186 ADRQCSDTDKVSP
-199 AKTAGFQ
+199 AKVAGFQ
-206 VGDKIVSFNGTAI
+206 VGDKIVSFNGTRI

-241 VRNGQQQTLQT
+241 ERNGAQKTLQT
-252 KTIINQVPDEAGSD
+252 NTIVNQVQESATSD
-266 KIVSVGFLGVSP
+266 KLVSVGFLGISP
-278 EMKLERQNFGFVVS
+278 TEKVERQSFGFVVNQ
-292 KMGELTVATVKAIG
+292 MGKLTVSTVQALGK
-306 NFPEK
+306 FPEK

-322 TRDENGPMSVV
+322 QRDQDSPMSVV

-339 GEIASNQSL
+339 GEVASSDLGVGQKIA
-348 TGGERIAFLI
+348 TGIL
-358 SLLASLN
+358 LLASLN

-399 MHRPDPGYV
+399 FRRPDPGYV

-415 IAYVAASVIVVMG
+415 IAYVAASAIVVMG

>member
-1 MSALLTLL
+1 MSVLLTTL
-9 GIVLFVAGILISVA
+9 GIVLFVVGVLLSVA
-23 LHEMGH
+23 LHELGH

-44 VGFGRTVWSTKRGE
+44 VGFGRTLWSTKRGE
-58 TEYGF
+58 TEYGI
-63 KLIPAGGFVRI
+63 KAIPAGGFVRI

-80 SKKEQEQAHDQAE
+80 AKGQDPAQ
-93 PLRVRKA
+93 PLRVRRA

-107 MVESARSA
+107 MVENARSA
-115 EYETVAPEDDG
+115 EYETIAPEDNG

-146 VNVVIA
+146 VNVLIA
-152 FVLFGGLFMLYGAN
+152 AVLFTGLFTLYGAR
-166 VAQTSV
+166 VPQTTIS
-172 ATVTDC
+172 TVTDC
-178 VIPASQAT
+178 VIPADQAS
-186 ADRKCEPGDQVSP
+186 ADRKCQDGDKVSP
-199 AKTAGFQ
+199 AKQAGFQ
-206 VGDKIVSFNGTAI
+206 VGDRIVSFNGTAI
-219 SSWDQLTPLIR
+219 DSWDQLTPLIR
-230 ANTDKPATIVV
+230 ANTDKAATIVV
-241 VRNGQQQTLQT
+241 ERNGQQLTL
-252 KTIINQVPDEAGSD
+252 KTSTIVNQVLDKPGSD
-266 KIVSVGFLGVSP
+266 KYVSVGFLGVSP
-278 EMKLERQNFGFVVS
+278 ENKLERQSVGYAFDQ
-292 KMGELTVATVKAIG
+292 MGTYTVATVQALG
-306 NFPEK
+306 RFPEK

-322 TRDENGPMSVV
+322 QRDQDSPMSVV

-339 GEIASNQSL
+339 GEIASSNLDVGAKFASL
-348 TGGERIAFLI
+348 IM
-358 SLLASLN
+358 LLASLN

-399 MHRPDPGYV
+399 FGRPDPGYV

-415 IAYVAASVIVVMG
+415 IAYVAASAIVVMG

>member
-1 MSALLTLL
+1 MSALLTLI
-9 GIVLFVAGILISVA
+9 GVVLFVVGILASVA

-38 KVTQFF
+38 KVTQYF

-58 TEYGF
+58 TEYGL

-74 IGMMPP
+74 IGMLPPAKGQDP
-80 SKKEQEQAHDQAE
+80 SK
-93 PLRVRKA
+93 VRKA

-107 MVESARSA
+107 LVENARSA
-115 EYETVAPEDDG
+115 EYETIDPADDG

-146 VNVVIA
+146 VNVAIA
-152 FVLFGGLFMLYGAN
+152 FGLFAGLFMLYGWG
-166 VAQTSV
+166 VAQTTVS
-172 ATVTDC
+172 TVTDC
-178 VIPASQAT
+178 VIPASQAS
-186 ADRKCEPGDQVSP
+186 ADRKCEPGDKVSP
-199 AKTAGFQ
+199 AKQAGFQ
-206 VGDKIVSFNGTAI
+206 VGDKILSFNGTTI
-219 SSWDQLTPLIR
+219 SSWDDLTPLIR
-230 ANTDKPATIVV
+230 ANTDKPAVIVV
-241 VRNGQQQTLQT
+241 ERNGQQTTLQT
-252 KTIINQVPDEAGSD
+252 NTILNQVVEKAGSD

-278 EMKLERQNFGFVVS
+278 EQKVERQDFGFVVD
-292 KMGELTVATVKAIG
+292 KMGEMTVGTVQALG
-306 NFPEK
+306 RFPEK

-316 KSIVGG
+316 NSIVGG
-322 TRDENGPMSVV
+322 ERDQDSPMSVV

-339 GEIASNQSL
+339 GEVASSDLSIGQKAATL
-348 TGGERIAFLI
+348 VT
-358 SLLASLN
+358 LLASLN

-399 MHRPDPGYV
+399 FGRPDPGYV

-415 IAYVAASVIVVMG
+415 IAYVAASFIVVMG

>member
-1 MSALLTLL
+1 MTALLTVI
-9 GIVLFVAGILISVA
+9 GIVLFVAGILISVG
-23 LHEMGH
+23 LHELGH

-44 VGFGRTVWSTKRGE
+44 VGFGRTLWSTKRGE
-58 TEYGF
+58 TEYGI
-63 KLIPAGGFVRI
+63 KAIPAGGFVRI

-80 SKKEQEQAHDQAE
+80 AKGEDPSK
-93 PLRVRKA
+93 VRKA

-107 MVESARSA
+107 MVENARTA
-115 EYETVAPEDDG
+115 EYETIDPADNG

-166 VAQTSV
+166 VAQTTV

-178 VIPASQAT
+178 VVPASEAT
-186 ADRKCEPGDQVSP
+186 ADRKCEAGDQVSP

-206 VGDKIVSFNGTAI
+206 VGDRIVAFNGTQI
-219 SSWDQLTPLIR
+219 TSWDQLTPLIR

-241 VRNGQQQTLQT
+241 ERNGAEQTLQT
-252 KTIINQVPDEAGSD
+252 NTIINQVRDEAGSD

-278 EMKLERQNFGFVVS
+278 EMKVERQDFGFVVS

-322 TRDENGPMSVV
+322 DRDEDSPMSVV

-381 GHMIG
+381 GHMAG
-386 AIWEGIR
+386 AIWEGLR
-393 RGFAKL
+393 RGIARLFG
-399 MHRPDPGYV
+399 RPDPGYV

-415 IAYVAASVIVVMG
+415 VAYVAASVIVVMG
-428 VLLVIADIVNPIKLF
+428 VLLVIADIVNPIRLF

>member
-1 MSALLTLL
+1 MTALLTVL

-23 LHEMGH
+23 LHELGH
-29 MLPAKAFGM
+29 MVPAKAFGM
-38 KVTQFF
+38 KVSQFF
-44 VGFGRTVWSTKRGE
+44 VGFGRTVWSFKRGE

-80 SKKEQEQAHDQAE
+80 AKGEDPTK
-93 PLRVRKA
+93 VRRA

-107 MVESARSA
+107 MVENARSA
-115 EYETVAPEDDG
+115 DYETIAPEDDG

-152 FVLFGGLFMLYGAN
+152 FVLFGGLFMLYGSN
-166 VAQTSV
+166 VAQTTVS
-172 ATVTDC
+172 TVTDC
-178 VIPASQAT
+178 VVPASQAT
-186 ADRKCEPGDQVSP
+186 ADRKCEPGDQESP
-199 AKTAGFQ
+199 AKLAGFQ
-206 VGDKIVSFNGTAI
+206 VGDKIVSFNGTQI
-219 SSWDQLTPLIR
+219 TSWDQLTPLIR

-241 VRNGQQQTLQT
+241 ERNGQQQTLQT
-252 KTIINQVPDEAGSD
+252 KTIVNQVQDEAGSD
-266 KIVSVGFLGVSP
+266 KLVSVGFLGVSP
-278 EMKLERQNFGFVVS
+278 DMKLERQNFGFVVN

-306 NFPEK
+306 NFPQK

-316 KSIVGG
+316 KAIGG
-322 TRDENGPMSVV
+322 ADRDEDSPMSVV

-348 TGGERIAFLI
+348 TGGERIAFLV

-393 RGFAKL
+393 RGFAKVL
-399 MHRPDPGYV
+399 HRPDPGYV

>member
-1 MSALLTLL
+1 MSVLLTIL
-9 GIVLFVAGILISVA
+9 GIVLFVAGVLISVA

-44 VGFGRTVWSTKRGE
+44 VGFGRTVWSVKRGE
-58 TEYGF
+58 TEYGI
-63 KLIPAGGFVRI
+63 KAIPAGGFVRI

-80 SKKEQEQAHDQAE
+80 AKGQDPTK
-93 PLRVRKA
+93 VRKA

-107 MVESARSA
+107 MVENARTA
-115 EYETVAPEDDG
+115 EYETISPEDNG

-146 VNVVIA
+146 VNVLIA
-152 FVLFGGLFMLYGAN
+152 VVLFTGLFTIYGDS
-166 VAQTSV
+166 VAQTTIS
-172 ATVTDC
+172 TVTDC
-178 VIPASQAT
+178 VIPADQAKP
-186 ADRKCEPGDQVSP
+186 DRKCQDGDKVSP
-199 AKTAGFQ
+199 AKQAGFQ
-206 VGDKIVSFNGTAI
+206 VGDKIVAFNGTTI
-219 SSWDQLTPLIR
+219 TSWDQLTPLIR

-241 VRNGQQQTLQT
+241 ERNGQQLTLHT
-252 KTIINQVPDEAGSD
+252 STIVNQVLDKPGSD
-266 KIVSVGFLGVSP
+266 KYVSVGFLGVSP
-278 EMKLERQNFGFVVS
+278 ESKIERQSVGYALD
-292 KMGELTVATVKAIG
+292 KMGGYTVSTIQALG
-306 NFPEK
+306 RFPEK

-322 TRDENGPMSVV
+322 ERDQDSPMSVV

-339 GEIASNQSL
+339 GEIASSDLNVGAKAA
-348 TGGERIAFLI
+348 TLI
-358 SLLASLN
+358 LLLASLN

-386 AIWEGIR
+386 AIWEGVR
-393 RGFAKL
+393 RGIAKL
-399 MHRPDPGYV
+399 FGRPDPGYV

>member
-1 MSALLTLL
+1 MTALLTLI
-9 GIVLFVAGILISVA
+9 GVVLFVLGILASVA
-23 LHEMGH
+23 LHELGH

-58 TEYGF
+58 TEYGL

-80 SKKEQEQAHDQAE
+80 AKGEDPSK
-93 PLRVRKA
+93 VRKA

-107 MVESARSA
+107 MVENARTA
-115 EYETVAPEDDG
+115 EYETITAEDNG

-146 VNVVIA
+146 VNVAIA
-152 FVLFGGLFMLYGAN
+152 FVLFGGLFMLYGAG
-166 VAQTSV
+166 VPQTTI

-178 VIPASQAT
+178 VIPASQAS
-186 ADRKCEPGDQVSP
+186 ADRKCQDGDQESP
-199 AKTAGFQ
+199 AKTAGFK
-206 VGDKIVSFNGTAI
+206 VGDKILSFNGTKI
-219 SSWDQLTPLIR
+219 DSWDQLTPLIR
-230 ANTDKPATIVV
+230 ANTDKPAEIVV
-241 VRNGQQQTLQT
+241 ERNGAQDTLRT
-252 KTIINQVPDEAGSD
+252 NTIINQVREEAGSD
-266 KIVSVGFLGVSP
+266 KFVSVGFLGVSP
-278 EMKLERQNFGFVVS
+278 EQKVERQDFAFVVD
-292 KMGELTVATVKAIG
+292 KMGELTVATVKALG

-322 TRDENGPMSVV
+322 ERDQDSPMSVV

-339 GEIASNQSL
+339 GEVASNNEL
-348 TGGERIAFLI
+348 TGGERIAFLV

-381 GHMIG
+381 GHMAG
-386 AIWEGIR
+386 AIWEGIK

-399 MHRPDPGYV
+399 LGRPDPGYV

-428 VLLVIADIVNPIKLF
+428 VLLVIADIVNPIRLF